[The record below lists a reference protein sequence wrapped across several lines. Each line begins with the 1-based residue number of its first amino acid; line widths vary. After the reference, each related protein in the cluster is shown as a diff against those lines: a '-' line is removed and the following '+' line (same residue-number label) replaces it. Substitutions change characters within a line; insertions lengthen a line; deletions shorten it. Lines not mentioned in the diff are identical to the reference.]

1 MNRNKTALE
10 EKIKDNSR
18 ELEEKLYIKGR
29 IQDFKLFNDE
39 IAKYK
44 KQYGFS
50 TTKN

>member
-29 IQDFKLFNDE
+29 NKYFKAFNDKFAE
-39 IAKYK
+39 YK
-44 KQYGFS
+44 KQYG
-50 TTKN
+50 KRNKV

>member
-29 IQDFKLFNDE
+29 IQDFKLFNDKFAE
-39 IAKYK
+39 YK
-44 KQYGFS
+44 KQYGFP